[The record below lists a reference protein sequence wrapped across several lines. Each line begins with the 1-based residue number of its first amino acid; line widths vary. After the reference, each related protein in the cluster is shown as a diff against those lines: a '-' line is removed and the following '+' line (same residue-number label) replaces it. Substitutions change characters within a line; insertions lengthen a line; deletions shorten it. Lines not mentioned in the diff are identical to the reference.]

1 MTRRTLTSPAYGLVT
16 VSVPR
21 RRLRGFRIEFVT
33 TPATDASGELVTVLD
48 DDGRPTG
55 VATRA
60 RVRSDNLLHGA
71 TAILVRDSAG
81 RVYVHRRT
89 ETKDIYPGAFDCWAG
104 GVLAAGEEPVA
115 GAVRELA
122 EELGIRGVPLRPMFT
137 TRWRDATVQA
147 IYHAFTVTWDGPITH
162 QVDEVAWGAW
172 WTLDE
177 LVLNLA
183 NGTLPFVPDGRH
195 LIAMAR
201 ILDAALPNPSV
212 TH

>member
-1 MTRRTLTSPAYGLVT
+1 
-16 VSVPR
+16 
-21 RRLRGFRIEFVT
+21 
-33 TPATDASGELVTVLD
+33 
-48 DDGRPTG
+48 
-55 VATRA
+55 
-60 RVRSDNLLHGA
+60 
-71 TAILVRDSAG
+71 VRDSAG

-195 LIAMAR
+195 LIAVAGIMSR
-201 ILDAALPNPSV
+201 DLPNSPAAS
-212 TH
+212 